1 MLQKSL
7 KFGNLD
13 EIKNLQEKI
22 YFIKTDSRRNRK
34 SKQVINI
41 KEIELMVLKKSIHS
55 NWSQMVS

>member
-22 YFIKTDSRRNRK
+22 YLIKTDSRRNRK

-55 NWSQMVS
+55 NWAQMVS